1 MLSDGYVDWLA
12 VTPEGRFPARSGTK
26 DNPEEYN
33 EAWSKLEVGVDSK
46 APLSELYGPEVLEAL
61 TKSTDTMN
69 RWGFEQGQG
78 RIVGA
83 LAAEQP
89 IPKALAAMLDGQL
102 TPDAAAKQAQA
113 DVEEIA
119 QSIE

>member
-1 MLSDGYVDWLA
+1 M
-12 VTPEGRFPARSGTK
+12 
-26 DNPEEYN
+26 
-33 EAWSKLEVGVDSK
+33 EVGVDTK

-69 RWGFEQGQG
+69 RWGFPQGQG

-89 IPKALAAMLDGQL
+89 IPREL

-119 QSIE
+119 ESIK

>member
-12 VTPEGRFPARSGTK
+12 ITPEGRFPARSGTK
-26 DNPEEYN
+26 DNPQEYT
-33 EAWSKLEVGVDSK
+33 EAWSKLEVGVDAK

-89 IPKALAAMLDGQL
+89 IPKAVAAMLDGQL

>member
-1 MLSDGYVDWLA
+1 
-12 VTPEGRFPARSGTK
+12 
-26 DNPEEYN
+26 
-33 EAWSKLEVGVDSK
+33 
-46 APLSELYGPEVLEAL
+46 VLEAL
-61 TKSTDTMN
+61 TKSTDTMS
-69 RWGFEQGQG
+69 RWGFQQGQG
-78 RIVGA
+78 KIVGA

-89 IPKALAAMLDGQL
+89 IPKALADMLDGQL